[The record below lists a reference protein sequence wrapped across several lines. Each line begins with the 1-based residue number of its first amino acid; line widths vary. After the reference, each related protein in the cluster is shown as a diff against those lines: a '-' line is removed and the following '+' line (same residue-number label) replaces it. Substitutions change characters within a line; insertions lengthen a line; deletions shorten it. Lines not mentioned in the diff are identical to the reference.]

1 MAIFN
6 NYPYTNVHELN
17 LDWVIKLVKEL
28 DFKVEDLEDIV
39 NNKIDEYVKEYIS
52 ENLSRFLLGAMYIPE
67 RTCIKL
73 QPAIV
78 SGDNDH
84 IYQNNTESII
94 VLEGR

>member
-1 MAIFN
+1 MAIYDNF
-6 NYPYTNVHELN
+6 PYTNVHEMN
-17 LDWVIKLVKEL
+17 YDWIIKTVKKL
-28 DFKVEDLEDIV
+28 GIDVKDLADIV
-39 NNKIDEYVKEYIS
+39 NNKIDKYVKEYI
-52 ENLSRFLLGAMYIPE
+52 ENNLSRFLLGAMYIPE

-84 IYQNNTESII
+84 VYQNNTESII